1 MGACA
6 VASYCGEVICW
17 ESDNYVGHKIF
28 LPLNTDINVSTDD
41 TELNVIINQ
50 CKSELIESERIRK
63 DLADKFEIMLVETGA
78 CVLKKP
84 TFERSIISF
93 VVLIII
99 NIKMCANAKGAD
111 ISQLNISSLF
121 SFSMKPP
128 FFSVNQVEIDKLKTL
143 TGFDMESNNTIKQ
156 CKDAIIDF
164 LQSLSKLN
172 KMITEQK
179 SLIENS
185 FTHLRR
191 KFTQI
196 KEIKKLDY
204 EKNKIIYEQMMASK
218 NSFNF
223 CFDILSEMTTNIIEI
238 DNKLVSPKKM
248 KLWMMI
254 ADDAIKRKITDP
266 KQIVFYYAKGKK
278 AKSVNEWK
286 ENITYKVVD
295 EELEY

>member
-6 VASYCGEVICW
+6 AASYCGEVICW
-17 ESDNYVGHKIF
+17 ESDNYIGHKIF
-28 LPLNTDINVSTDD
+28 LPLNTDIKVNTDD

-50 CKSELIESERIRK
+50 CKSELIESEKIRK

-111 ISQLNISSLF
+111 ISKLNISSLF
-121 SFSMKPP
+121 SFSLTPP
-128 FFSVNQVEIDKLKTL
+128 FFAVNQVEVDKLKNL
-143 TGFDMESNNTIKQ
+143 TGFDMDNIDTIKQ

-172 KMITEQK
+172 KMLTEQR

-196 KEIKKLDY
+196 NEIKKLDY
-204 EKNKIIYEQMMASK
+204 EKNKIVYEQMMASK
-218 NSFNF
+218 SSFNF
-223 CFDILSEMTTNIIEI
+223 CFDILTEMTTNSIEI
-238 DNKLVSPKKM
+238 GNNLVSPKKM
-248 KLWMMI
+248 KMWMMI

-278 AKSVNEWK
+278 AKSVNDWK